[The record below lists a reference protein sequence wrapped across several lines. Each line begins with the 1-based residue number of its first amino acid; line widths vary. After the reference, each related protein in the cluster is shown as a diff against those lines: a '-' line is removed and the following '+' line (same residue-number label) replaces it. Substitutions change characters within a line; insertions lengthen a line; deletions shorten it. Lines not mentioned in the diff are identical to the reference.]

1 MEEHAEMNQP
11 GITVIVSLDSME
23 NVVKVDWRNKPVIE
37 LIYITYLTYK
47 LITWRRIGVQFGV
60 NS

>member
-11 GITVIVSLDSME
+11 AITVIVSLDSME

-37 LIYITYLTYK
+37 LIYSTYLTYK